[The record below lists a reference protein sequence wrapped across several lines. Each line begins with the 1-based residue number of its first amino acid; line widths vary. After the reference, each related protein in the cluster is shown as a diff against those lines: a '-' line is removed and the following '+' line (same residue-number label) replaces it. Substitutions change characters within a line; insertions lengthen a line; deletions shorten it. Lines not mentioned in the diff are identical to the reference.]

1 MVNLLKKTVE
11 ALFEYARLN
20 SKSFQDYI
28 NTRYIPKENHIL
40 IEEKYLKDCTYEM
53 DGYRFYVTRCM
64 HEADTIDEAY
74 NYSDIKEDDIV
85 VDIGANIGGFSV
97 RVAEKCKHVCAVEP
111 LFDREL
117 ENNFKLNG
125 ITNYTIIP
133 KGLGSGSKE
142 LQYENI
148 CKSVECISLESI
160 KKGIGGKID
169 FLKID
174 CEGGEWCIKSSE
186 LSGVRRIEMELHLF
200 NGENKNDFLKILEDA
215 EFDYNIT
222 PISKRAVIIHA
233 TKKD

>member
-1 MVNLLKKTVE
+1 MVNLLKRTIE

-28 NTRYIPKENHIL
+28 NTRYIPKENHFL
-40 IEEKYLKDCTYEM
+40 IDEKYLRDCTYKI

-64 HEADTIDEAY
+64 HEADTINEAY
-74 NYSDIKEDDIV
+74 NYSDIKKDDIV

-97 RVAEKCKHVCAVEP
+97 RVANKCKHVYAVEP
-111 LFDREL
+111 LFNKQL

-133 KGLGSGSKE
+133 KGLGSGYKD
-142 LQYENI
+142 LQYENLE
-148 CKSVECISLESI
+148 KSVECVSLESI
-160 KKGIGGKID
+160 KKEVGGKID

-174 CEGGEWCIKSSE
+174 CEGGEWSIRSSE

-200 NGENKNDFLKILEDA
+200 NRENKNDFLKILEDA
-215 EFDYNIT
+215 QFYYDIT
-222 PISKRAVIIHA
+222 PISKRASIIHA